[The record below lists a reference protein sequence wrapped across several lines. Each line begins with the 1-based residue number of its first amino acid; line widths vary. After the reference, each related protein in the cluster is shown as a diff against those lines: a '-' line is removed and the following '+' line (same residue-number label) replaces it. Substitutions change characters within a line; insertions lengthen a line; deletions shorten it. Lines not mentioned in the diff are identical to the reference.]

1 MTAVMVVVVM
11 VMVVCMAQFVRVWRG
26 WRVGWDGGHLGQI
39 TGKGKRRDLVCVG
52 WKREGRV
59 YDAFVSAF
67 CMTLRMW

>member
-1 MTAVMVVVVM
+1 
-11 VMVVCMAQFVRVWRG
+11 
-26 WRVGWDGGHLGQI
+26 
-39 TGKGKRRDLVCVG
+39 VG